1 MNQELDLKATIRN
14 KFNTFNTDTII
25 DGRILWEDKEA
36 FGFEFYL
43 CDTPATMTCYYD
55 DWEIVRKYES

>member
-1 MNQELDLKATIRN
+1 MNRELDLKAVIRN
-14 KFNTFNTDTII
+14 KYNSETLI

-36 FGFEFYL
+36 FGFEMVL

-55 DWEIVRKYES
+55 DWIIVKKYENY